1 MSVKNHW
8 QKILRF
14 CHQKLQQRISE
25 HYLIIISINSDVA
38 KELGLGPIITQ
49 LKSIKPALDQ
59 SALEV
64 KIWGYVW
71 TILQHICFLFD
82 EFSNNIK
89 KYKNI
94 LPVPLSLFWHL
105 SKVVSIS
112 RDIKIFDE
120 SCKLTPS
127 ESFIS
132 PGLRDFQIINLKRSG
147 DIPFYPAPYGAS
159 SLKILFDGATWPQKK
174 RVMWSSKSRYSNT
187 PQKCVRSHFETQIS
201 CVVNWISSATPS
213 RALQNAS

>member
-8 QKILRF
+8 QKI
-14 CHQKLQQRISE
+14 HQKLQQRISK
-25 HYLIIISINSDVA
+25 HYLNITSINSDVA
-38 KELGLGPIITQ
+38 KEPGLEPIITQ

-112 RDIKIFDE
+112 RDIKTHPVWEFYFSETPGFPSNQSKEIRGYSVQSRAVWSQLIEDTLWWRNMTAKEKSDVRFKLDKIKVQQHATKMGE
-120 SCKLTPS
+120 IPLRNTNFVHCKLNI
-127 ESFIS
+127 IS
-132 PGLRDFQIINLKRSG
+132 YTL
-147 DIPFYPAPYGAS
+147 
-159 SLKILFDGATWPQKK
+159 
-174 RVMWSSKSRYSNT
+174 
-187 PQKCVRSHFETQIS
+187 
-201 CVVNWISSATPS
+201 
-213 RALQNAS
+213 